1 MRRYLLYVDESGSGN
16 LADDSQNLIITG
28 VIMEN
33 NADSEISGYFSYL
46 KKIYK
51 LPEGY
56 SFHSYDLFEG
66 NRSGFSL
73 SAQKA
78 KKLVDSLI
86 EFIKIIPIAAS
97 IHYLDKKDLREFLGM
112 SYNKKEYFA
121 GSEEPKRWKDIPYE
135 ILASKIFFW
144 FAKYVNNADKTARG
158 AVVAES
164 RREADHALLRAYLR
178 CKTPTQL
185 NSINLKRCSEKMQKQ
200 ISSIRFEEKTGFW
213 PGLEIAD
220 LFSYVAYQ
228 VVTGKIRS
236 KKFTEKNF
244 TLLWK
249 TIKNKIEFKKISGAD
264 GHTFKSYISPNR
276 VHKISNKIKSVD
288 NPPPKLDSL

>member
-1 MRRYLLYVDESGSGN
+1 MRRYLLYIDESGSGN

-28 VIMEN
+28 VIVED

-51 LPEGY
+51 LPEGS
-56 SFHSYDLFEG
+56 SFHSYDLFE
-66 NRSGFSL
+66 NNKSGFFL
-73 SAQKA
+73 PVQKA
-78 KKLVDSLI
+78 KKLVDSLT
-86 EFIKIIPIAAS
+86 EFIKIIPITGS
-97 IHYLDKKDLREFLGM
+97 IHYLDKKDLRNFLGM
-112 SYNKKEYFA
+112 SDNKKEYFS
-121 GSEEPKRWKDIPYE
+121 GSEEAKRWKDIPYE

-144 FAKYVNNADKTARG
+144 FSKYVNNIDKMARG

-178 CKTPTQL
+178 CKTPSQL
-185 NSINLKRCSEKMQKQ
+185 NSINLKKCSDKMQKQ

-228 VVTGKIRS
+228 SITGEIRS
-236 KKFTEKNF
+236 KRFTEKNF

-249 TIKNKIEFKKISGAD
+249 TIKNKIESKKISEAD
-264 GHTFKSYISPNR
+264 GHTFNSYISPNR
-276 VHKISNKIKSVD
+276 VRKISNKIESVN
-288 NPPPKLDSL
+288 NPPSKN